1 MTNEELKNKV
11 LSIVPEAELFD
22 EGYQFLNVIVS
33 PDKLYSIARQLKNSE
48 DTRFD
53 FLFCLNGVD
62 WGEYFMVV
70 YHLSST
76 SLGHTIVL
84 KAKITDR
91 ENPAIDTVCDIWA
104 TAELHEREAYDLFGI
119 KFNNH
124 PDLRR
129 LFLDDDWKG
138 YPLRKDYVDEVNI
151 VEL

>member
-33 PDKLYSIARQLKNSE
+33 PDKLYSLAKQLKDSE

-53 FLFCLNGVD
+53 FLFCLSGVD
-62 WGEYFMVV
+62 WGEYLMVV
-70 YHLSST
+70 YHLSSP

-91 ENPAIDTVCDIWA
+91 VNPAIDTVCSIWA
-104 TAELHEREAYDLFGI
+104 TAEFHEREVYDLFGI

-138 YPLRKDYVDEVNI
+138 YPLRKDYVDEINI

>member
-33 PDKLYSIARQLKNSE
+33 PDKLYSLAKQLKDSE

-53 FLFCLNGVD
+53 FLFCLSGVD

-91 ENPAIDTVCDIWA
+91 ENPAIDTVCD
-104 TAELHEREAYDLFGI
+104 
-119 KFNNH
+119 
-124 PDLRR
+124 
-129 LFLDDDWKG
+129 
-138 YPLRKDYVDEVNI
+138 
-151 VEL
+151 